1 MFNFEFYKYTFKRHK
16 MNDELFQPQEVSIDE
31 SRKFFED
38 IFTHG
43 KSLLLQ
49 GEKEKYENNVVY
61 HKKDDIIVLRIH
73 KDTIKTIVESTGI
86 DISGIP
92 DFGERNEKSYPYCY
106 VVIDNR
112 PGKQFI
118 AVQKS
123 NSWRKPNKVQEVLQ
137 YSFSRY
143 MEKGAL
149 AISIEELVIPLKI
162 WDYCSIVCKDGEDYI
177 TRITLNINNQKN
189 NSKSKTTDGSANNL
203 IETIREHLRIVGAS
217 DGNLDFKYDNEE
229 DRIAKIED
237 TIQFIK
243 ICAESDYSLSV
254 YLKNSGVYKCAESV
268 VAIFQLRKEIIET
281 LNNNQSSIEE
291 YNALADWLDD
301 SIKKYKEYENYTRFP
316 EGRKRT
322 NRR

>member
-1 MFNFEFYKYTFKRHK
+1 M
-16 MNDELFQPQEVSIDE
+16 
-31 SRKFFED
+31 
-38 IFTHG
+38 
-43 KSLLLQ
+43 
-49 GEKEKYENNVVY
+49 
-61 HKKDDIIVLRIH
+61 
-73 KDTIKTIVESTGI
+73 
-86 DISGIP
+86 
-92 DFGERNEKSYPYCY
+92 ERSKSYPYCY

-203 IETIREHLRIVGAS
+203 IETIQEHLRIVGAS

-254 YLKNSGVYKCAESV
+254 YLKNLME
-268 VAIFQLRKEIIET
+268 KEIVIK
-281 LNNNQSSIEE
+281 LSSIDTPGRPPV
-291 YNALADWLDD
+291 LPLL
-301 SIKKYKEYENYTRFP
+301 YTVLFA
-316 EGRKRT
+316 K
-322 NRR
+322 